1 MSSITSTDVGPHA
14 EPFPEPLDDS
24 RSGRITSWVRDDP
37 QLAAECSAAVDAL
50 EVAARLETHGMSS
63 RVAVDSFGYPD
74 VFSAA
79 DTVYAALPFVAEE
92 PEDPPS
98 PPMGGPLDLLRGAL
112 YALPA
117 LFLPVVVAGFALHTR
132 WWVLP
137 IGLTVAWGVGQ
148 ASATCAWA
156 LRGRKDHRSDALVP
170 AVSIV
175 VSAAL
180 CLGLAALATWTLG
193 GNTASTVLAVGVA
206 AYLAASGTLLFQ
218 QSEWLLAACMLPA
231 ALGSLLSVAHLPVT
245 VSQRFAA
252 WAVVTTVVLV
262 VASSNRWLPTRRW
275 RRPVLSRSD
284 RVRAVKF
291 LGYGIG
297 CGMLISVFIGF
308 AGELDSNG
316 GGLIIAVWPLLL
328 TLGLM
333 EWQLRSFRSRATAA
347 LATSFTF
354 MRFSRRVQVAFLR
367 SVGLYV
373 VALGVLSVI
382 GTIIG
387 YNRHAADI
395 PVLVGSVAAL
405 GVSFFLA
412 LLLVSSGRI
421 TLVLLCWAATLAA
434 LAAELGVTFAISNHI
449 TPVAG
454 LTALLG
460 ATVASI
466 VLFSVLSS
474 RVLTSPLSY

>member
-1 MSSITSTDVGPHA
+1 MSSITPADIGPSA
-14 EPFPEPLDDS
+14 GPYPESFDNR
-24 RSGRITSWVRDDP
+24 RSGRITSWVQDDP
-37 QLAAECSAAVDAL
+37 QLAAACSAAVDAL

-63 RVAVDSFGYPD
+63 RVAVDTFGYPN

-79 DTVYAALPFVAEE
+79 DIVYASLPFVAED
-92 PEDPPS
+92 PEGPPS

-117 LFLPVVVAGFALHTR
+117 LFLPVVVAGFALHTT
-132 WWVLP
+132 WWALP

-148 ASATCAWA
+148 GAATVAWA
-156 LRGRKDHRSDALVP
+156 LRGRKDRRSDALVP
-170 AVSIV
+170 AASIV
-175 VSAAL
+175 VSAVL
-180 CLGLAALATWTLG
+180 CLGLAALAGWTLG
-193 GNTASTVLAVGVA
+193 GNSTSIVLAVSVA

-231 ALGSLLSVAHLPVT
+231 AVGSLLRVPHFPVT
-245 VSQRFAA
+245 DSPRLAA
-252 WAVVTTVVLV
+252 WAVVATVVLV
-262 VASSNRWLPTRRW
+262 VASSNRWVLTRRW
-275 RRPVLSRSD
+275 RRPVLGRAD

-291 LGYGIG
+291 LGYGFG
-297 CGMLISVFIGF
+297 CGLLISVFIGF
-308 AGELDSNG
+308 AGELDGKG

-347 LATSFTF
+347 LGTSFSF
-354 MRFSRRVQVAFLR
+354 IRFSRRVQVAFLR

-373 VALGVLSVI
+373 AALGALSVI
-382 GTIIG
+382 GATIG
-387 YNRHAADI
+387 YSRHAADV
-395 PVLVGSVAAL
+395 PVLIGSVAAL
-405 GVSFFLA
+405 GLSFFLA
-412 LLLVSSGRI
+412 LLLASSGRI
-421 TLVLLCWAATLAA
+421 TLVLLCWTATLGVLAVE
-434 LAAELGVTFAISNHI
+434 LAAIFAVQSRI

-454 LTALLG
+454 LAALLV

-466 VLFSVLSS
+466 VLFSALSS